1 MNTRNDIEFYEKAAD
16 VSGHLYFAR
25 YDFSSSDDPPSFAHF
40 HDSVEFI
47 LVREGNYLVHI
58 GTQERLLSAGEIAF
72 ADSFVPHFY
81 RAAGKAIVYAIVIDK
96 NLFSGGA
103 LSSLVFSPFPAISAG
118 NFAEIMRFFDT
129 CSPNIFLNEQT
140 KAGFSDLFAGLLY
153 AFCPAQERKENK
165 TARAFSEVLKY
176 LNEHF
181 CEEISLSALA
191 ARFSY
196 AKNYFS
202 ALFNDFTGMSLR
214 EYVNRRRIAEVLRK
228 KEKNPGISLFSLAL
242 DCGYVSEKTFYRALA
257 KYGKKRQ

>member
-1 MNTRNDIEFYEKAAD
+1 MNTRNDIEIYEKAAD

-25 YDFSSSDDPPSFAHF
+25 YDISSSDNPPPFAHF

-47 LVREGNYLVHI
+47 LVREGSYLVHI

-81 RAAGKAIVYAIVIDK
+81 RAAGAAVVYAIVIDK
-96 NLFSGGA
+96 NLFSAGA
-103 LSSLVFSPFPAISAG
+103 LSSRAFPPFPAISTDG
-118 NFAEIMRFFDT
+118 FTEIMRFFDT
-129 CSPNIFLNEQT
+129 CSPHIFLNAQT
-140 KAGFSDLFAGLLY
+140 KAGFSDMLAGLLF
-153 AFCPAQERKENK
+153 AFCPAQDHKENK
-165 TARAFSEVLKY
+165 TARAFAEVLKY

-181 CEEISLSALA
+181 REDVSLSSLA

-196 AKNYFS
+196 AENYFS

-214 EYVNRRRIAEVLRK
+214 EYVNRRRIAEVLRLK
-228 KEKNPGISLFSLAL
+228 AKNPEISLFSLAL

-257 KYGKKRQ
+257 KYGKK